1 MNKIFKNESQI
12 ELKKNMLR
20 IINKFTL
27 YFIFYLL
34 FFYNLIK
41 FDLLFLSNYICSN
54 LNLKKNNKKKI
65 IRK

>member
-1 MNKIFKNESQI
+1 MNLKF

-41 FDLLFLSNYICSN
+41 FDLLFLSNYICLN